1 MKRAALLI
9 FALCALVQPVWAAE
23 DLMTS
28 QLVDQARHW
37 QQRNRD
43 DIAAEIWRSLLRG
56 DPEHGEALVKLGL
69 IEARTGNQDE
79 AKKLFEQAI
88 RLRPRPLGLT
98 ELAATLSTDIT
109 ENRKTLV
116 QPSKKLPQKP
126 GQRSIVE
133 NSKTIQKAKISQP
146 IAPDAL
152 LLKP

>member
-1 MKRAALLI
+1 MKRAALQV
-9 FALCALVQPVWAAE
+9 FALCALVRPVWAAE

-69 IEARTGNQDE
+69 IEARASNQQA

-88 RLRPRPLGLT
+88 HLRPRPLGLT
-98 ELAATLSTDIT
+98 ELAAALSMDKTG
-109 ENRKTLV
+109 NRNTLV
-116 QPSKKLPQKP
+116 PPSKKVPQKP
-126 GQRSIVE
+126 GQRSISE
-133 NSKTIQKAKISQP
+133 NSKTIQKATISQP
-146 IAPDAL
+146 TAPDIL